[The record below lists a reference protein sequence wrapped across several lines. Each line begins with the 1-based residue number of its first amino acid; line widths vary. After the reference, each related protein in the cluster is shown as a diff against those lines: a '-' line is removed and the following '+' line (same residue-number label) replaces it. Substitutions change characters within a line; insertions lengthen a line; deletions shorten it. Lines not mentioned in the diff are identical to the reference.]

1 MLCQSYGTY
10 ARVASCTST
19 LTYTANVTTNLWH
32 AHVRQA
38 ELERVAAALATAQ
51 ASEKE
56 VRSFNQQLEDYCN
69 DVEQRLAQAEAAA
82 NGHANGNGSTASSS
96 EDAGAGDSMVV

>member
-1 MLCQSYGTY
+1 MSLQTP
-10 ARVASCTST
+10 
-19 LTYTANVTTNLWH
+19 AN

-56 VRSFNQQLEDYCN
+56 VRSFNQQLENYCN
-69 DVEQRLAQAEAAA
+69 DVEARLAQAEAAANGGA

-96 EDAGAGDSMVV
+96 EDAAAGDSMVV

>member
-1 MLCQSYGTY
+1 
-10 ARVASCTST
+10 
-19 LTYTANVTTNLWH
+19 VTTNLCH
-32 AHVRQA
+32 THVRQA

-82 NGHANGNGSTASSS
+82 NGHSNGHGNGNSSTASSS
-96 EDAGAGDSMVV
+96 EDAAATGDSMVV